1 MVHQDGIEW
10 GVADGVGRIVLNRP
24 EQSNALGLA
33 AGAALGN
40 AIDAVVAAAPR
51 VIVLAARGPIFCAG
65 GDIREFVTA
74 GDKLPELVRRVLDPL
89 LPAYLKLNQ
98 QPAPVVSAVQGPI
111 GGAGVGLALCADFV
125 LATPAM
131 KLRTG
136 YAAIGLSPDVGAS
149 FFLARRIG
157 AVRATQ
163 LFMTNESISA
173 ERCLAL
179 GVIDQLHPVAD
190 FDAAVATL
198 VQRLRAAAP
207 GSVAAARRLC
217 HGAAQRPLAEHLAL
231 ERTLLEGNAAT
242 ADARE
247 GVAAFVGKRAPEFT
261 GR

>member
-10 GVADGVGRIVLNRP
+10 DVHDGVGRIVLNRP

-33 AGAALGN
+33 AGAAL
-40 AIDAVVAAAPR
+40 ARAVDTVVAAAPR
-51 VIVLAARGPIFCAG
+51 VIVLCARGPIFCAG
-65 GDIREFVTA
+65 GDIREFVAA
-74 GDKLPELVRRVLDPL
+74 GDNLPELVRRVLDPL

-98 QPAPVVSAVQGPI
+98 QPAPVVSAVHGPI

-149 FFLARRIG
+149 YFLSRRIG

-163 LFMTNESISA
+163 LFMTNDSVDA

-179 GVIDQLHPVAD
+179 GVVDQLHPVAD
-190 FDAAVATL
+190 FDSAVETL

-207 GSVAAARRLC
+207 GSMAAARRLC

-231 ERTLLEGNAAT
+231 ERELLEANAAST
-242 ADARE
+242 DARE
-247 GVAAFVGKRAPEFT
+247 GVAAFVGKRAPRFA
-261 GR
+261 GA